1 INSVNKVLLLQHGL
15 LVQVSRSVKLLRCSA
30 LFSIAVA
37 STIPLVANATDEQDL
52 FSLSFED
59 LLDVQVDIA
68 SKTSETLSSVPS
80 TMSVFSRKQIQ
91 ALGVDNAYEVM
102 NFVPGM
108 QSTRGDWVGAVPKD
122 HARGVYLDSGNVL
135 VMINGERVNESSF
148 GKASVYMPYIP
159 IEVIEKI
166 EFIRG
171 PGSALYGSNAFLGV
185 MNIVTS
191 KERNALQLVVGNN
204 GRYGATGQFNTSF
217 SDDTSLFASIS
228 YDQKDGESYP
238 QGVKDP
244 LEALY
249 LEAGVDYKK
258 LKLRARYNET
268 SLDEFLNL
276 AGYSTQNQHTSDNTF
291 VGIKYNWVN
300 NDKLKLDSSYS
311 YTKHNISSAGLIAAF
326 DDIPDFLLGPAWQTT
341 DSKFETE
348 LSYQFE
354 NQWQLAAGIEY
365 AEAKQ
370 VEAGVRTSYYDDESM
385 LVIIDPAYYQQGIV
399 TVMDFPEFASL
410 KYTFETYSAYGQL
423 KIPYSDALTLFV
435 GARYDDVK
443 DIDSKFSPRL
453 AAVYV
458 INPEHT
464 VKVQYGESFR
474 TPVTNELFSND
485 DVTVGNPSLRSESV
499 KTTELVWHYQTS
511 ELQANAVLFY
521 NELNDFINIEPTQS
535 TDALFTFANS
545 FNTQNS
551 GIELDGTWQSSKEFS
566 VTGTYTQYFEDPI
579 NASFKRFASL
589 VSSYNLSDSWQVSL
603 NLLWRDK
610 VEVSS
615 VTGAH
620 FKQSAYSLVGG
631 SLKWQ
636 LNTNSQL
643 MLKAENLFGK
653 KYNVFDPRMDNG
665 AVAGTS
671 EDLSLHYQ
679 FNF

>member
-1 INSVNKVLLLQHGL
+1 MLLLQHRL
-15 LVQVSRSVKLLRCSA
+15 LVQVCRNVKFLRCSA

-37 STIPLVANATDEQDL
+37 STIPLVANATEEQDL

-59 LLDVQVDIA
+59 LLDVKVDIA
-68 SKTSETLSSVPS
+68 SKTNETLSSVPS

-191 KERNALQLVVGNN
+191 KERNTMQLVVGNN
-204 GRYGATGQFNTSF
+204 GRYGATGQFNSSF
-217 SDDTSLFASIS
+217 SDDAALFASFS

-244 LEALY
+244 LEAIY

-276 AGYSTQNQHTSDNTF
+276 AGYSTQNQHSSDNTF

-311 YTKHNISSAGLIAAF
+311 YTKHNISSAGLIAEF
-326 DDIPDFLLGPAWQTT
+326 DDIPDFFLGPAWQTT

-348 LSYQFE
+348 LSYQFD
-354 NQWQLAAGIEY
+354 NQWQLAAGVEY

-370 VEAGVRTSYYDDESM
+370 VKAGVRTNYYDDESM

-399 TVMDFPEFASL
+399 TVMDFPEFAPL

-423 KIPYSDALTLFV
+423 KIPYTEALTLFI

-443 DIDSKFSPRL
+443 DIDSKLSPRL
-453 AAVYV
+453 AGVYV

-511 ELQANAVLFY
+511 ELQANAVFFY

-535 TDALFTFANS
+535 NDALFTFANS

-589 VSSYNLSDSWQVSL
+589 VSRYNLSDSWQVSL

-631 SLKWQ
+631 SVKWQ
-636 LNTNSQL
+636 LNANSQL

>member
-1 INSVNKVLLLQHGL
+1 MDLF
-15 LVQVSRSVKLLRCSA
+15 RCSA
-30 LFSIAVA
+30 LFTIAVA
-37 STIPLVANATDEQDL
+37 STSPVVANAAEEQDL

-59 LLDVQVDIA
+59 LLNIQVDIA
-68 SKTSETLSSVPS
+68 SKTNETLSSVPS
-80 TMSVFSRKQIQ
+80 TISIFSRKQIQ

-108 QSTRGDWVGAVPKD
+108 QSTRGDWVGAVPKE

-159 IEVIEKI
+159 IEIIEKI

-191 KERNALQLVVGNN
+191 KERNTLQLVLGNN
-204 GRYGATGQFNTSF
+204 GRYGATGQFNTSL
-217 SDDTSLFASIS
+217 SDDTSLFASFS

-258 LKLRARYNET
+258 LQLRARYNET

-276 AGYSTQNQHTSDNTF
+276 AGYSEQNQHNSNNTF
-291 VGIKYNWVN
+291 VGIKYNWIN

-311 YTKHNISSAGLIAAF
+311 FTKHNISSAGLIATF
-326 DDIPDFLLGPAWQTT
+326 DDIPDFLVGPAWQTT

-348 LSYQFE
+348 LSYQFD

-365 AEAKQ
+365 SEAKQ
-370 VEAGVRTSYYDDESM
+370 TEAGVRTSYYDFDSEQI
-385 LVIIDPAYYQQGIV
+385 IIDPAFEQQGIV
-399 TVMDFPEFASL
+399 SVMDFPEFSSL
-410 KYTFETYSAYGQL
+410 RFTFETLSAYGQL
-423 KIPYSDALTLFV
+423 KIPYSDALTLFI

-443 DIDSKFSPRL
+443 DIDSKLSPRL
-453 AAVYV
+453 AGVYK
-458 INPEHT
+458 INSEHT
-464 VKVQYGESFR
+464 VKLQYGESFR

-485 DVTVGNPSLRSESV
+485 DVTIGNPSLRSESI
-499 KTTELVWHYQTS
+499 KTTELVWHYKTS

-521 NELNDFINIEPTQS
+521 NELNDFINIEPTLS
-535 TDALFTFANS
+535 DDALFTFTNS

-551 GIELDGTWQSSKEFS
+551 GIELDSTWQSSKNFS
-566 VTGTYTQYFEDPI
+566 ITGTYTQYFEDPI
-579 NASFKRFASL
+579 NASFKRFASII
-589 VSSYNLSDSWQVSL
+589 SSYNLSDSWQVSL
-603 NLLWRDK
+603 NLLWRDT

-615 VTGAH
+615 ETGAH
-620 FKQSAYSLVGG
+620 FKQSAYSLLGG

-636 LNTNSQL
+636 LNNNSQL
-643 MLKAENLFGK
+643 MLKAENLLGK
-653 KYNVFDPRMDNG
+653 KYNAFDPRIDDG
-665 AVAGTS
+665 AVAGTT
-671 EDLSLHYQ
+671 EELSLHYQ

>member
-1 INSVNKVLLLQHGL
+1 M
-15 LVQVSRSVKLLRCSA
+15 KLLRCSA

-37 STIPLVANATDEQDL
+37 STIPMVANATDEQDL

-59 LLDVQVDIA
+59 LLNVQVDIA

-159 IEVIEKI
+159 IEIIEKI

-204 GRYGATGQFNTSF
+204 GRYGATGQFNTSL
-217 SDDTSLFASIS
+217 SDDTELFASFS

-249 LEAGVDYKK
+249 LEAGVGYKK
-258 LKLRARYNET
+258 LQLRARYNET

-291 VGIKYNWVN
+291 VGVKYNWIN

-370 VEAGVRTSYYDDESM
+370 VEAGGRTNYYDDESM

-443 DIDSKFSPRL
+443 DIDSKLSPRL
-453 AAVYV
+453 AGVYV

-535 TDALFTFANS
+535 NDALFTFTNS

-620 FKQSAYSLVGG
+620 FKQSAYSLLGG

-636 LNTNSQL
+636 LNANSQL
-643 MLKAENLFGK
+643 MLKAENLLGK

-665 AVAGTS
+665 AVAGTT

>member
-1 INSVNKVLLLQHGL
+1 MQHGL

-37 STIPLVANATDEQDL
+37 STIPMVANATDEQDL

-59 LLDVQVDIA
+59 LLNVQVDIA

-159 IEVIEKI
+159 IEIIEKI

-191 KERNALQLVVGNN
+191 KERNTLQLVVGNN
-204 GRYGATGQFNTSF
+204 GRYGATGQFNTSL
-217 SDDTSLFASIS
+217 SDDTALFASFS

-258 LKLRARYNET
+258 LQLRARYNET

-291 VGIKYNWVN
+291 VGVKYNWIN

-370 VEAGVRTSYYDDESM
+370 VEAGVRTNYYDDESM

-474 TPVTNELFSND
+474 TPVTNELFSN
-485 DVTVGNPSLRSESV
+485 
-499 KTTELVWHYQTS
+499 
-511 ELQANAVLFY
+511 
-521 NELNDFINIEPTQS
+521 
-535 TDALFTFANS
+535 
-545 FNTQNS
+545 
-551 GIELDGTWQSSKEFS
+551 
-566 VTGTYTQYFEDPI
+566 
-579 NASFKRFASL
+579 
-589 VSSYNLSDSWQVSL
+589 
-603 NLLWRDK
+603 
-610 VEVSS
+610 
-615 VTGAH
+615 
-620 FKQSAYSLVGG
+620 
-631 SLKWQ
+631 
-636 LNTNSQL
+636 
-643 MLKAENLFGK
+643 
-653 KYNVFDPRMDNG
+653 
-665 AVAGTS
+665 
-671 EDLSLHYQ
+671 
-679 FNF
+679 

>member
-1 INSVNKVLLLQHGL
+1 M
-15 LVQVSRSVKLLRCSA
+15 
-30 LFSIAVA
+30 
-37 STIPLVANATDEQDL
+37 VANAAEEQDL

-59 LLDVQVDIA
+59 LLNVQVDIA
-68 SKTSETLSSVPS
+68 SKTNETLSSVPS
-80 TMSVFSRKQIQ
+80 TISVFSRKQIQ

-148 GKASVYMPYIP
+148 GKASVYLPYIP
-159 IEVIEKI
+159 VEVIEKI

-191 KERNALQLVVGNN
+191 KERNTLQLVLGNN
-204 GRYGATGQFNTSF
+204 GRYGATGQFNTSL
-217 SDDTSLFASIS
+217 SDDTSLFASFS

-258 LKLRARYNET
+258 LQLRARYNET

-276 AGYSTQNQHTSDNTF
+276 AGYSKQNQHNSDNTF
-291 VGIKYNWVN
+291 VGIKYNWIN

-311 YTKHNISSAGLIAAF
+311 FTKHNISSAGLIATF
-326 DDIPDFLLGPAWQTT
+326 DDIPDFLVGPAWQTT

-348 LSYQFE
+348 LSYQFD

-365 AEAKQ
+365 SEAKQ
-370 VEAGVRTSYYDDESM
+370 TEAGVRTSYYDFDSEQI
-385 LVIIDPAYYQQGIV
+385 IIDPAFEQQGIV
-399 TVMDFPEFASL
+399 SVMDFPEFSSL
-410 KYTFETYSAYGQL
+410 KFTFETLSAYGQL
-423 KIPYSDALTLFV
+423 KIPSSDALTLFI

-443 DIDSKFSPRL
+443 DIDSKLSPRL
-453 AAVYV
+453 AGVYK
-458 INPEHT
+458 INSEHT
-464 VKVQYGESFR
+464 VKLQYGESFR

-485 DVTVGNPSLRSESV
+485 DVTIGNPSLRSESI
-499 KTTELVWHYQTS
+499 KTTELVWHYKTS

-521 NELNDFINIEPTQS
+521 NELNDFINIEPTLS
-535 TDALFTFANS
+535 DDALFTFTNS

-551 GIELDGTWQSSKEFS
+551 GIELDSTWQSSKDFS
-566 VTGTYTQYFEDPI
+566 ITGTYTQYFEDPI
-579 NASFKRFASL
+579 NASFKRFASII
-589 VSSYNLSDSWQVSL
+589 SSYNLSDSWQVSL
-603 NLLWRDK
+603 NLLWRDT

-615 VTGAH
+615 ETGAH
-620 FKQSAYSLVGG
+620 FKQSAYSLLGG

-636 LNTNSQL
+636 LNNNSQL
-643 MLKAENLFGK
+643 MLKAENLLGK
-653 KYNVFDPRMDNG
+653 KYNAFDPRIDNG
-665 AVAGTS
+665 AVAGTT
-671 EDLSLHYQ
+671 EELSLHYQ

>member
-1 INSVNKVLLLQHGL
+1 MLLLQHGL

-37 STIPLVANATDEQDL
+37 STIPLVANATDDQDL

-59 LLDVQVDIA
+59 LLNVQVDIA

-91 ALGVDNAYEVM
+91 ALGVDNAYEIM

-159 IEVIEKI
+159 IEIIEKI

-217 SDDTSLFASIS
+217 SDDTSLFASFS

-258 LKLRARYNET
+258 LQLRARYNET

-291 VGIKYNWVN
+291 VGIKYNWIN

-311 YTKHNISSAGLIAAF
+311 YTKHNIASAGLIAAF

-370 VEAGVRTSYYDDESM
+370 VEAGVRTNYYDDESM

-443 DIDSKFSPRL
+443 DIDSKLSPRL
-453 AAVYV
+453 AGVYV

-535 TDALFTFANS
+535 NDALFTFTNS

-551 GIELDGTWQSSKEFS
+551 GIELDATWQSSKEFS

-620 FKQSAYSLVGG
+620 FKQSAYSLLGG

-636 LNTNSQL
+636 LNANSRL
-643 MLKAENLFGK
+643 MLKAENLLGK

-665 AVAGTS
+665 AVAGTT

>member
-1 INSVNKVLLLQHGL
+1 
-15 LVQVSRSVKLLRCSA
+15 VKFLRCSA

-37 STIPLVANATDEQDL
+37 STIPLVANATEEQDL

-68 SKTSETLSSVPS
+68 SKTNETLSSVPS

-135 VMINGERVNESSF
+135 VMINSERVNESSF

-191 KERNALQLVVGNN
+191 KERNTMQLVVGNN
-204 GRYGATGQFNTSF
+204 GRYGATGQFNSSF
-217 SDDTSLFASIS
+217 SDDAALFASFS

-244 LEALY
+244 LEAIY

-276 AGYSTQNQHTSDNTF
+276 AGYSTQNQHSSDNTF

-326 DDIPDFLLGPAWQTT
+326 DDIPDFFLGPAWQTT

-348 LSYQFE
+348 LSYQFD
-354 NQWQLAAGIEY
+354 NQWQLAAGVEY

-370 VEAGVRTSYYDDESM
+370 VKAGVRTNYYDDESM

-399 TVMDFPEFASL
+399 TVMDFPEFAPL

-423 KIPYSDALTLFV
+423 KIPYSEALTLFI

-443 DIDSKFSPRL
+443 DIDSKLSPRL
-453 AAVYV
+453 AGVYV

-511 ELQANAVLFY
+511 ELQANAVFFY

-535 TDALFTFANS
+535 NDALFTFANS

-620 FKQSAYSLVGG
+620 FKQSAYSLLGG

-636 LNTNSQL
+636 VNAKSQL
-643 MLKAENLFGK
+643 TLKAENLLGK

-665 AVAGTS
+665 AVAGTT
-671 EDLSLHYQ
+671 EELSLHYQ

>member
-1 INSVNKVLLLQHGL
+1 MLLLQHGL

-631 SLKWQ
+631 SVKWQ
-636 LNTNSQL
+636 LNANSQL

>member
-1 INSVNKVLLLQHGL
+1 MLLLQHRL

-59 LLDVQVDIA
+59 LLNVQVDIA

-108 QSTRGDWVGAVPKD
+108 QSTLGDWVGAVPKD

-159 IEVIEKI
+159 IEIIEKI

-191 KERNALQLVVGNN
+191 KERNTLQLVLGNN
-204 GRYGATGQFNTSF
+204 GRYGATGQFNTSL
-217 SDDTSLFASIS
+217 SDDTSLFASFS

-258 LKLRARYNET
+258 LQLRARYNET

-291 VGIKYNWVN
+291 VGIKYNWIN

-370 VEAGVRTSYYDDESM
+370 VEAGVRTNYYDDESM

-423 KIPYSDALTLFV
+423 KIPYSDSLTLFV

-443 DIDSKFSPRL
+443 DIDSKLSPRL
-453 AAVYV
+453 AGVYV

-535 TDALFTFANS
+535 NEALFTFANS

-620 FKQSAYSLVGG
+620 FKQSAYSLLGG

-636 LNTNSQL
+636 LNANSQL
-643 MLKAENLFGK
+643 MLKAENLLGK

-665 AVAGTS
+665 AVAGTT

>member
-1 INSVNKVLLLQHGL
+1 MLLLQHRL

-37 STIPLVANATDEQDL
+37 STIPLVANATEEQDL

-59 LLDVQVDIA
+59 LLNVQVDIA

-217 SDDTSLFASIS
+217 SDDSALFASFS
-228 YDQKDGESYP
+228 YDQKGGESYP

-244 LEALY
+244 LEAIY

-258 LKLRARYNET
+258 LQLRARYNET

-291 VGIKYNWVN
+291 VGIKYNWIN

-370 VEAGVRTSYYDDESM
+370 VEAGVRTNYYDDESM

-423 KIPYSDALTLFV
+423 KIPYSDSLTLFV

-443 DIDSKFSPRL
+443 DIDSKLSPRL
-453 AAVYV
+453 AGVYV

-485 DVTVGNPSLRSESV
+485 DVTVGNSSLRSESV

-535 TDALFTFANS
+535 NDALFTFTNS

-620 FKQSAYSLVGG
+620 FKQSAYSLLGG

-636 LNTNSQL
+636 LNANSQL
-643 MLKAENLFGK
+643 MLKAENLLGK

-665 AVAGTS
+665 AVAGTT

>member
-1 INSVNKVLLLQHGL
+1 MLLLQHRL
-15 LVQVSRSVKLLRCSA
+15 LVQVCRNVKFLRCSA

-37 STIPLVANATDEQDL
+37 STIPLVANATEEQDL

-59 LLDVQVDIA
+59 LLDVKVDIA
-68 SKTSETLSSVPS
+68 SKTNETLSSVPS

-91 ALGVDNAYEVM
+91 ALGVENAYEVM

-191 KERNALQLVVGNN
+191 KERNTMQLVVGNN
-204 GRYGATGQFNTSF
+204 GRYGATGQFNSSF
-217 SDDTSLFASIS
+217 SDDAALFASFS

-244 LEALY
+244 LEAIY

-276 AGYSTQNQHTSDNTF
+276 AGYSTQNQHSSDNTF

-326 DDIPDFLLGPAWQTT
+326 DDIPDFFLGPAWQTT

-348 LSYQFE
+348 LSYQFY
-354 NQWQLAAGIEY
+354 NQWQLAAGVEY

-370 VEAGVRTSYYDDESM
+370 VKAGVRTNYYDDESM

-399 TVMDFPEFASL
+399 TVMDFPEFAPL

-423 KIPYSDALTLFV
+423 KIPYSEALTLFI

-443 DIDSKFSPRL
+443 DIDSKLSPRL
-453 AAVYV
+453 AGVYV

-511 ELQANAVLFY
+511 ELQANAVFFY

-535 TDALFTFANS
+535 NDALFTFANS

-579 NASFKRFASL
+579 NESFKRFASL

-620 FKQSAYSLVGG
+620 FKQSAYSLLGG

-636 LNTNSQL
+636 VSAKSQL
-643 MLKAENLFGK
+643 TLKAENLLGK

-665 AVAGTS
+665 AVAGTT
-671 EDLSLHYQ
+671 EELSLHYQ

>member
-1 INSVNKVLLLQHGL
+1 MLLLQHRL
-15 LVQVSRSVKLLRCSA
+15 LVQVCRNVKFLRCSA

-37 STIPLVANATDEQDL
+37 STIPLVANATEEQDL

-59 LLDVQVDIA
+59 LLDVKVDIA
-68 SKTSETLSSVPS
+68 SKTNETLSSVPS

-91 ALGVDNAYEVM
+91 ALGVENAYEVM

-191 KERNALQLVVGNN
+191 KERNTMQLVVGNN
-204 GRYGATGQFNTSF
+204 GRYGATGQFNSSF
-217 SDDTSLFASIS
+217 SDDAALFASFS

-244 LEALY
+244 LEAIY

-276 AGYSTQNQHTSDNTF
+276 AGYSTQNQHSSDNTF

-326 DDIPDFLLGPAWQTT
+326 DDIPDFFLGPAWQTT

-348 LSYQFE
+348 LSYQFD
-354 NQWQLAAGIEY
+354 NQWQLAAGVEY

-370 VEAGVRTSYYDDESM
+370 VKAGVRTNYYDDESM

-399 TVMDFPEFASL
+399 TVMDFPEFAPL

-423 KIPYSDALTLFV
+423 KIPYSEALTLFI

-443 DIDSKFSPRL
+443 DIDSKLSPRL
-453 AAVYV
+453 AGVYV

-511 ELQANAVLFY
+511 ELQANAVFFY

-535 TDALFTFANS
+535 NDALFTFANS

-620 FKQSAYSLVGG
+620 FKQSAYSLLGG

-636 LNTNSQL
+636 VNAKSQL
-643 MLKAENLFGK
+643 TLKAENLLGK

-665 AVAGTS
+665 AVAGTT
-671 EDLSLHYQ
+671 EELSLHYQ

>member
-1 INSVNKVLLLQHGL
+1 MQHGL

-59 LLDVQVDIA
+59 LLNVQVDIA

-249 LEAGVDYKK
+249 LEAGVDFKK

-311 YTKHNISSAGLIAAF
+311 YTKHNISSAGLIASF

-423 KIPYSDALTLFV
+423 KIPYSDELTLFV

-443 DIDSKFSPRL
+443 DIESKFSPRL

-464 VKVQYGESFR
+464 VKLQYGESFR

-636 LNTNSQL
+636 LNANSQL

>member
-1 INSVNKVLLLQHGL
+1 V
-15 LVQVSRSVKLLRCSA
+15 
-30 LFSIAVA
+30 
-37 STIPLVANATDEQDL
+37 VANAAEEQDL

-59 LLDVQVDIA
+59 LLNVQVDIA
-68 SKTSETLSSVPS
+68 SKTNETLSSVPS
-80 TMSVFSRKQIQ
+80 TISVFSRKQIQ

-148 GKASVYMPYIP
+148 GKASVYLPYIP
-159 IEVIEKI
+159 VEVIEKI

-191 KERNALQLVVGNN
+191 KERNTLQLVLGNN
-204 GRYGATGQFNTSF
+204 GRYGATGQFNTSL
-217 SDDTSLFASIS
+217 SDDTSLFASFS

-258 LKLRARYNET
+258 LQLRARYNET

-276 AGYSTQNQHTSDNTF
+276 AGYSKQNQHNSDNTF
-291 VGIKYNWVN
+291 VGIKYNWIN

-311 YTKHNISSAGLIAAF
+311 FTKHNISSAGLIATF
-326 DDIPDFLLGPAWQTT
+326 DDIPDFLVGPAWQTT

-348 LSYQFE
+348 LSYQFD

-365 AEAKQ
+365 SEAKQ
-370 VEAGVRTSYYDDESM
+370 TEAGVRTSYYDFDSEQI
-385 LVIIDPAYYQQGIV
+385 IIDPAFEQQGIV
-399 TVMDFPEFASL
+399 SVMDFPEFSSL
-410 KYTFETYSAYGQL
+410 KFTFETLSAYGQL
-423 KIPYSDALTLFV
+423 KIPYSDALTLFI

-443 DIDSKFSPRL
+443 DIDSKLSPRL
-453 AAVYV
+453 AGVYK
-458 INPEHT
+458 INSEHT
-464 VKVQYGESFR
+464 VKLQYGESFR

-485 DVTVGNPSLRSESV
+485 DVTTGNPSLRSESI
-499 KTTELVWHYQTS
+499 KTTELVWHYKTS

-521 NELNDFINIEPTQS
+521 NELNDFINIEPTLS
-535 TDALFTFANS
+535 DDSLFTFTNS

-551 GIELDGTWQSSKEFS
+551 GIELDSTWQSSKNFS
-566 VTGTYTQYFEDPI
+566 ITGTYTQYFEDPI
-579 NASFKRFASL
+579 NASFKRFASII
-589 VSSYNLSDSWQVSL
+589 SSYNLSDSWQVSL
-603 NLLWRDK
+603 NLLWRDT

-615 VTGAH
+615 ETGAH
-620 FKQSAYSLVGG
+620 FKQSAYSLLGG

-636 LNTNSQL
+636 LNNNSQL
-643 MLKAENLFGK
+643 MLKAENLLGK
-653 KYNVFDPRMDNG
+653 KYNAFDPRIDNG
-665 AVAGTS
+665 AVAGTT
-671 EDLSLHYQ
+671 EELSLHYQ

>member
-1 INSVNKVLLLQHGL
+1 MDLF
-15 LVQVSRSVKLLRCSA
+15 RCSA
-30 LFSIAVA
+30 LFTIAVA
-37 STIPLVANATDEQDL
+37 STSPVVANAAEEQDL

-59 LLDVQVDIA
+59 LLNVQVDIA
-68 SKTSETLSSVPS
+68 SKTNETLSSVPS
-80 TMSVFSRKQIQ
+80 TISVFSRKQIQ

-148 GKASVYMPYIP
+148 GKASVYLPYIP
-159 IEVIEKI
+159 VEVIEKI

-191 KERNALQLVVGNN
+191 KERNTLQLVLGNN
-204 GRYGATGQFNTSF
+204 GRYGATGQFNTSL
-217 SDDTSLFASIS
+217 SDDTSLFASFS

-258 LKLRARYNET
+258 LQLRARYNET

-276 AGYSTQNQHTSDNTF
+276 AGYSKQNQHNSDNTF
-291 VGIKYNWVN
+291 VGIKYNWIN

-311 YTKHNISSAGLIAAF
+311 FTKHNISSAGLIATF
-326 DDIPDFLLGPAWQTT
+326 DDIPDFLVGPAWQTT

-348 LSYQFE
+348 LSYQFD

-365 AEAKQ
+365 SEAKQ
-370 VEAGVRTSYYDDESM
+370 TEAGVRTSYYDFDSEQI
-385 LVIIDPAYYQQGIV
+385 IIDPAFEQQGIV
-399 TVMDFPEFASL
+399 SVMDFPEFSSL
-410 KYTFETYSAYGQL
+410 KFTFETLSAYGQL
-423 KIPYSDALTLFV
+423 KIPSSDALTLFI

-443 DIDSKFSPRL
+443 DIDSKLSPRL
-453 AAVYV
+453 AGVYK
-458 INPEHT
+458 INSEHT
-464 VKVQYGESFR
+464 VKLQYGESFR

-485 DVTVGNPSLRSESV
+485 DVTIGNPSLRSESI
-499 KTTELVWHYQTS
+499 KTTELVWHYKTS

-521 NELNDFINIEPTQS
+521 NELNDFINIEPTLS
-535 TDALFTFANS
+535 DDALFTFTNS

-551 GIELDGTWQSSKEFS
+551 GIELDSTWQSSKDFS
-566 VTGTYTQYFEDPI
+566 ITGTYTQYFEDPI
-579 NASFKRFASL
+579 NASFKRFASII
-589 VSSYNLSDSWQVSL
+589 SSYNLFDSWQVSL
-603 NLLWRDK
+603 NLLWRDT

-615 VTGAH
+615 ETGAH
-620 FKQSAYSLVGG
+620 FKQSAYSLLGG

-636 LNTNSQL
+636 LNNNSQL
-643 MLKAENLFGK
+643 MLKAENLLGK
-653 KYNVFDPRMDNG
+653 KYNAFDPRIDNG
-665 AVAGTS
+665 AVAGTT
-671 EDLSLHYQ
+671 EELSLHYQ

>member
-1 INSVNKVLLLQHGL
+1 VLLLQHGL

-59 LLDVQVDIA
+59 LLNVQVDIA

-249 LEAGVDYKK
+249 LEAGVDFKK

-311 YTKHNISSAGLIAAF
+311 YTKHNISSAGLIASF

-423 KIPYSDALTLFV
+423 KIPYSDELTLFV

-443 DIDSKFSPRL
+443 DIESKFSPRL

-464 VKVQYGESFR
+464 VKLQYGESFR

-636 LNTNSQL
+636 LNANSQL

>member
-1 INSVNKVLLLQHGL
+1 VLLLQHGL

-37 STIPLVANATDEQDL
+37 STIPMVANATDEQDL

-59 LLDVQVDIA
+59 LLNVQVDIA

-159 IEVIEKI
+159 IEIIEKI

-217 SDDTSLFASIS
+217 NDDTSLFASFS

-258 LKLRARYNET
+258 LQLRARYNET

-291 VGIKYNWVN
+291 VGIKYNWIN

-326 DDIPDFLLGPAWQTT
+326 DDIPDFLLGPAWQTI

-348 LSYQFE
+348 LSYQFD

-370 VEAGVRTSYYDDESM
+370 VEAGVRTNYYDDESM

-443 DIDSKFSPRL
+443 DIDSKLSPRL
-453 AAVYV
+453 AGVYV

-474 TPVTNELFSND
+474 TQVTNELFSND

-535 TDALFTFANS
+535 NDALFTFTNS

-620 FKQSAYSLVGG
+620 FKQSAYSLLGG

-636 LNTNSQL
+636 LNDNSQL
-643 MLKAENLFGK
+643 MLKAENLLGK

-665 AVAGTS
+665 AVAGTT

>member
-1 INSVNKVLLLQHGL
+1 MQHGL

-370 VEAGVRTSYYDDESM
+370 VEAGVRTSYFDDESM

-620 FKQSAYSLVGG
+620 FKQSGYSLVGG
-631 SLKWQ
+631 SVKWQ
-636 LNTNSQL
+636 LNANSQL

>member
-1 INSVNKVLLLQHGL
+1 V
-15 LVQVSRSVKLLRCSA
+15 
-30 LFSIAVA
+30 
-37 STIPLVANATDEQDL
+37 VANAAEEQDL

-59 LLDVQVDIA
+59 LLNVQVDIA
-68 SKTSETLSSVPS
+68 SKTNETLSSVPS
-80 TMSVFSRKQIQ
+80 TISVFSRKQIQ

-159 IEVIEKI
+159 IEIIEKI

-191 KERNALQLVVGNN
+191 KERNTLQLVLGNN
-204 GRYGATGQFNTSF
+204 GRYGATGQFNTSL
-217 SDDTSLFASIS
+217 SDDTSLFASFS

-258 LKLRARYNET
+258 LQLRARYNET

-276 AGYSTQNQHTSDNTF
+276 AGYSKQNQHNSDNTF
-291 VGIKYNWVN
+291 VGIKYNWIN

-311 YTKHNISSAGLIAAF
+311 FTKHNISSAGLIATF
-326 DDIPDFLLGPAWQTT
+326 DDIPDFLVGPAWQTT

-348 LSYQFE
+348 LSYQFD

-365 AEAKQ
+365 SEAKQ
-370 VEAGVRTSYYDDESM
+370 TEAGVRTSYYDFDSEQI
-385 LVIIDPAYYQQGIV
+385 IIDPAFEQQGIV
-399 TVMDFPEFASL
+399 SVMDFPEFSSL
-410 KYTFETYSAYGQL
+410 KFTFETLSAYGQL
-423 KIPYSDALTLFV
+423 KIPSSDALTLFI

-443 DIDSKFSPRL
+443 DIDSKLSPRL
-453 AAVYV
+453 AGVYK
-458 INPEHT
+458 INSEHT
-464 VKVQYGESFR
+464 VKLQYGESFR

-485 DVTVGNPSLRSESV
+485 DVTIGNPSLRSESI
-499 KTTELVWHYQTS
+499 KTTELVWHYKTS

-521 NELNDFINIEPTQS
+521 NELNDFINIEPTLS
-535 TDALFTFANS
+535 DDALFTFTNS

-551 GIELDGTWQSSKEFS
+551 GIELDSTWQSSKDFS
-566 VTGTYTQYFEDPI
+566 ITGTYTQYFEDPI
-579 NASFKRFASL
+579 NASFKRFASII
-589 VSSYNLSDSWQVSL
+589 SSYNLSDSWQVSL
-603 NLLWRDK
+603 NLLWRDT

-615 VTGAH
+615 ETGAH
-620 FKQSAYSLVGG
+620 FKQSAYSLLGG

-636 LNTNSQL
+636 LNNNSQL
-643 MLKAENLFGK
+643 MLKAENLLGK
-653 KYNVFDPRMDNG
+653 KYNAFDPRIDNG
-665 AVAGTS
+665 AVAGTT
-671 EDLSLHYQ
+671 EELSLHYQ

>member
-1 INSVNKVLLLQHGL
+1 MLLLQHGL

-59 LLDVQVDIA
+59 LLNVQVDIA

-159 IEVIEKI
+159 IEIIEKI

-191 KERNALQLVVGNN
+191 KERNTLQLVLGNN
-204 GRYGATGQFNTSF
+204 GRYGATGQFNTSL
-217 SDDTSLFASIS
+217 SDDTSLFASFS

-258 LKLRARYNET
+258 LQLRARYNET

-291 VGIKYNWVN
+291 VGIKYNWIN

-370 VEAGVRTSYYDDESM
+370 VEAGVRTNYYDDESM

-443 DIDSKFSPRL
+443 DIDSKLSPRL
-453 AAVYV
+453 AGVYV

-535 TDALFTFANS
+535 NDALFTFTNS

-551 GIELDGTWQSSKEFS
+551 GIELDATWQSSKEFS

-620 FKQSAYSLVGG
+620 FKQSAYSLLGG

-636 LNTNSQL
+636 LNANSRL
-643 MLKAENLFGK
+643 MLKAENLLGK

-665 AVAGTS
+665 AVAGTT

>member
-1 INSVNKVLLLQHGL
+1 MLLLQHGL

-204 GRYGATGQFNTSF
+204 GRYGVTGQFNTSF

-249 LEAGVDYKK
+249 LEAGVDFKK

-636 LNTNSQL
+636 LNANSQL

>member
-1 INSVNKVLLLQHGL
+1 MQHRL

-59 LLDVQVDIA
+59 LLNVQVDIA

-159 IEVIEKI
+159 IEIIEKI

-191 KERNALQLVVGNN
+191 KERNTLQLVVGNN
-204 GRYGATGQFNTSF
+204 GRYGATGQFNASL
-217 SDDTSLFASIS
+217 SDDTSLFTSFS

-258 LKLRARYNET
+258 LQLRARYNET

-291 VGIKYNWVN
+291 VGIKYNWIN

-370 VEAGVRTSYYDDESM
+370 VEAGVRTNYYDDESM

-423 KIPYSDALTLFV
+423 KIPYSDSLTLFV

-443 DIDSKFSPRL
+443 DIDSKLSPRL
-453 AAVYV
+453 AGVYV

-535 TDALFTFANS
+535 NEALFTFANS

-620 FKQSAYSLVGG
+620 FKQSAYSLLGG

-636 LNTNSQL
+636 LNANSQL
-643 MLKAENLFGK
+643 MLKAENLLGK

-665 AVAGTS
+665 AVAGTT

>member
-1 INSVNKVLLLQHGL
+1 V
-15 LVQVSRSVKLLRCSA
+15 
-30 LFSIAVA
+30 
-37 STIPLVANATDEQDL
+37 VANAAEEQDL

-59 LLDVQVDIA
+59 LLNVQVDIA
-68 SKTSETLSSVPS
+68 SKTNETLSSVPS
-80 TMSVFSRKQIQ
+80 TISVFSRKQIQ

-148 GKASVYMPYIP
+148 GKASVYLPYIP
-159 IEVIEKI
+159 VEVIEKI

-191 KERNALQLVVGNN
+191 KERNTLQLVLGNN
-204 GRYGATGQFNTSF
+204 GRYGATGQFNTSL
-217 SDDTSLFASIS
+217 SDDTSLFASFS

-258 LKLRARYNET
+258 LQLRARYNET

-276 AGYSTQNQHTSDNTF
+276 AGYSKQNQHNSDNTF
-291 VGIKYNWVN
+291 VGIKYNWIN

-311 YTKHNISSAGLIAAF
+311 FTKHNISSAGLIATF
-326 DDIPDFLLGPAWQTT
+326 DDIPDFLVGPAWQTT

-348 LSYQFE
+348 LSYQFD

-365 AEAKQ
+365 SEAKQ
-370 VEAGVRTSYYDDESM
+370 TEAGVRTSYYDFDSEQI
-385 LVIIDPAYYQQGIV
+385 IIDPAFEQQGIV
-399 TVMDFPEFASL
+399 SVMDFPEFSSL
-410 KYTFETYSAYGQL
+410 KFTFETLSAYGQL
-423 KIPYSDALTLFV
+423 KIPSSDALTLFI

-443 DIDSKFSPRL
+443 DIDSKLSPRL
-453 AAVYV
+453 AGVYK
-458 INPEHT
+458 INSEHT
-464 VKVQYGESFR
+464 VKLQYGESFR

-485 DVTVGNPSLRSESV
+485 DVTIGNPSLRSESI
-499 KTTELVWHYQTS
+499 KTTELVWHYKTS

-521 NELNDFINIEPTQS
+521 NELNDFINIEPTLS
-535 TDALFTFANS
+535 DDALFTFTNS

-551 GIELDGTWQSSKEFS
+551 GIELDSTWQSSKDFS
-566 VTGTYTQYFEDPI
+566 ITGTYTQYFEDPI
-579 NASFKRFASL
+579 NASFKRFASII
-589 VSSYNLSDSWQVSL
+589 SSYNLSDSWQVSL
-603 NLLWRDK
+603 NLLWRDT

-615 VTGAH
+615 ETGAH
-620 FKQSAYSLVGG
+620 FKQSAYSLLGG

-636 LNTNSQL
+636 LNNNSQL
-643 MLKAENLFGK
+643 MLKAENLLGK
-653 KYNVFDPRMDNG
+653 KYNAFDPRIDDG
-665 AVAGTS
+665 AVAGTT
-671 EDLSLHYQ
+671 EELSLHYQ

>member
-1 INSVNKVLLLQHGL
+1 M
-15 LVQVSRSVKLLRCSA
+15 
-30 LFSIAVA
+30 
-37 STIPLVANATDEQDL
+37 VANATEEQDL

-59 LLDVQVDIA
+59 LLNVQVDIA
-68 SKTSETLSSVPS
+68 SKTNETLSSVPS
-80 TMSVFSRKQIQ
+80 TISVFSRKQIQ

-148 GKASVYMPYIP
+148 GKASVYLPYIP
-159 IEVIEKI
+159 VEVIEKI

-191 KERNALQLVVGNN
+191 KERNTLQLVLGNN
-204 GRYGATGQFNTSF
+204 GRYGATGQFNTSL
-217 SDDTSLFASIS
+217 SDDTSLFASFS

-249 LEAGVDYKK
+249 LEAGIDYKK
-258 LKLRARYNET
+258 LQLRARYNET

-276 AGYSTQNQHTSDNTF
+276 AGYSKQNQHNSDNTF
-291 VGIKYNWVN
+291 VGIKYNWIN

-311 YTKHNISSAGLIAAF
+311 FTKHNISSAGLIATF
-326 DDIPDFLLGPAWQTT
+326 DDIPDFLVGPAWQTT

-348 LSYQFE
+348 LSYQFD

-365 AEAKQ
+365 SEAKQ
-370 VEAGVRTSYYDDESM
+370 TEAGVRTSYYDFDSEQI
-385 LVIIDPAYYQQGIV
+385 IIDPAFEQQGIV
-399 TVMDFPEFASL
+399 SVMDFPEFSSL
-410 KYTFETYSAYGQL
+410 KFTFETLSAYGQL
-423 KIPYSDALTLFV
+423 KIPYSDALTLFI

-443 DIDSKFSPRL
+443 DIDSKLSPRL
-453 AAVYV
+453 AGVYK
-458 INPEHT
+458 INSEHT
-464 VKVQYGESFR
+464 VKLQYGESFR

-485 DVTVGNPSLRSESV
+485 DVTIGNPSLRSESI
-499 KTTELVWHYQTS
+499 KTTELVWHYKTS

-521 NELNDFINIEPTQS
+521 NELNDFINIEPTLS
-535 TDALFTFANS
+535 DDALFTFTNS

-551 GIELDGTWQSSKEFS
+551 GIELDSTWQSSKNFS
-566 VTGTYTQYFEDPI
+566 ITGTYTQYFEDPI
-579 NASFKRFASL
+579 NASFKRFASII
-589 VSSYNLSDSWQVSL
+589 SSYNLSDSWQVSL
-603 NLLWRDK
+603 NLLWRDT

-615 VTGAH
+615 ETGAH
-620 FKQSAYSLVGG
+620 FKQSAYSLLGG

-636 LNTNSQL
+636 LNNNSQL
-643 MLKAENLFGK
+643 MLKAENLLGK
-653 KYNVFDPRMDNG
+653 KYNAFDPRIDDG
-665 AVAGTS
+665 AVAGTT
-671 EDLSLHYQ
+671 EELSLHYQ

>member
-1 INSVNKVLLLQHGL
+1 VLLLQHRL

-59 LLDVQVDIA
+59 LLNVQVDIA

-108 QSTRGDWVGAVPKD
+108 QSTLGDWVGAVPKD

-159 IEVIEKI
+159 IEIIEKI

-191 KERNALQLVVGNN
+191 KERNTLQLVVGNN
-204 GRYGATGQFNTSF
+204 GRYGATGQFNASL
-217 SDDTSLFASIS
+217 SDDTSLFTSFS

-258 LKLRARYNET
+258 LQLRARYNET

-291 VGIKYNWVN
+291 VGIKYNWIN

-370 VEAGVRTSYYDDESM
+370 VEAGVRTNYYDDESM

-423 KIPYSDALTLFV
+423 KIPYSDSLTLFV

-443 DIDSKFSPRL
+443 DIDSKLSPRL
-453 AAVYV
+453 AGVYV

-535 TDALFTFANS
+535 NEALFTFANS

-620 FKQSAYSLVGG
+620 FKQSAYSLLGG

-636 LNTNSQL
+636 LNANSQL
-643 MLKAENLFGK
+643 MLKAENLLGK

-665 AVAGTS
+665 AVAGTT

>member
-1 INSVNKVLLLQHGL
+1 MLLLQHGL

-37 STIPLVANATDEQDL
+37 STIPMVANATDEQDL

-59 LLDVQVDIA
+59 LLNVQVDIA

-159 IEVIEKI
+159 IEIIEKI

-204 GRYGATGQFNTSF
+204 GRYGATGQFNTSL
-217 SDDTSLFASIS
+217 SDDTELFAIFS

-258 LKLRARYNET
+258 LQLRARYNET

-291 VGIKYNWVN
+291 VGVKYNWIN

-370 VEAGVRTSYYDDESM
+370 VEAGVRTNYYDDESM
-385 LVIIDPAYYQQGIV
+385 LVIIGPAYYQQGIV

-423 KIPYSDALTLFV
+423 KVPYSDALTLFV

-443 DIDSKFSPRL
+443 DIDSKLSPRL
-453 AAVYV
+453 AGVYV

-535 TDALFTFANS
+535 NDALFTFTNS

-551 GIELDGTWQSSKEFS
+551 GIELDATWQSSKEFS

-620 FKQSAYSLVGG
+620 FKQSAYSLLGG

-636 LNTNSQL
+636 LNANSKL
-643 MLKAENLFGK
+643 MLKVENLLGK

-665 AVAGTS
+665 AVAGTT

>member
-1 INSVNKVLLLQHGL
+1 M
-15 LVQVSRSVKLLRCSA
+15 
-30 LFSIAVA
+30 AVA
-37 STIPLVANATDEQDL
+37 STIPLVANATEEQDL

-68 SKTSETLSSVPS
+68 SKTNETLSSVPS

-191 KERNALQLVVGNN
+191 KERNTMQLVVGNN
-204 GRYGATGQFNTSF
+204 GRYGATGQFNSSF
-217 SDDTSLFASIS
+217 SDDTSLFASFS

-244 LEALY
+244 LEAIY

-276 AGYSTQNQHTSDNTF
+276 AGYSTQNQHSSDNTF

-311 YTKHNISSAGLIAAF
+311 YTKHNISSAGLIAEF
-326 DDIPDFLLGPAWQTT
+326 DDIPDFFLGPEWQTT

-348 LSYQFE
+348 LSYQFD
-354 NQWQLAAGIEY
+354 NQWQLAAGVEY

-370 VEAGVRTSYYDDESM
+370 VKAGVRTNYYDDESM

-399 TVMDFPEFASL
+399 TVMDFPEFAPL

-423 KIPYSDALTLFV
+423 KIPYSEALTLFI

-443 DIDSKFSPRL
+443 DIDSKLSPRL
-453 AAVYV
+453 AGVYV

-511 ELQANAVLFY
+511 ELQANAVFFY

-535 TDALFTFANS
+535 NDALFTFANS

-620 FKQSAYSLVGG
+620 FKQSAYSLLGG

-636 LNTNSQL
+636 VNAKSQL
-643 MLKAENLFGK
+643 TLKAENLLGK

-665 AVAGTS
+665 AVAGTT
-671 EDLSLHYQ
+671 EELSLHYQ

>member
-1 INSVNKVLLLQHGL
+1 VLLLQHRL

-59 LLDVQVDIA
+59 LLNVQVDIA

-191 KERNALQLVVGNN
+191 KERNTLQLVVGNN
-204 GRYGATGQFNTSF
+204 GRYGATGQFNASL
-217 SDDTSLFASIS
+217 SDDTSLFTSFS

-258 LKLRARYNET
+258 LQLRARYNET

-291 VGIKYNWVN
+291 VGIKYNWIN

-370 VEAGVRTSYYDDESM
+370 VEAGVRTNYYDVESM

-423 KIPYSDALTLFV
+423 KIPYSDSLTLFV

-443 DIDSKFSPRL
+443 DIDSKLSPRL
-453 AAVYV
+453 AGVYV

-535 TDALFTFANS
+535 NEALFTFANS

-620 FKQSAYSLVGG
+620 FKQSAYSLLGG

-636 LNTNSQL
+636 LNANSQL
-643 MLKAENLFGK
+643 MLKAENLLGK

-665 AVAGTS
+665 AVAGTT

>member
-1 INSVNKVLLLQHGL
+1 M
-15 LVQVSRSVKLLRCSA
+15 KLLRCSA

-631 SLKWQ
+631 SVKWQ
-636 LNTNSQL
+636 LNANSQL
-643 MLKAENLFGK
+643 MLKAENIFGK

>member
-1 INSVNKVLLLQHGL
+1 MKF
-15 LVQVSRSVKLLRCSA
+15 LRCSA

-37 STIPLVANATDEQDL
+37 STIPLVANATEEQDL

-68 SKTSETLSSVPS
+68 SKTNETLSSVPS

-191 KERNALQLVVGNN
+191 KERNTMQLVVGNN
-204 GRYGATGQFNTSF
+204 GRYGATGQFNSSF
-217 SDDTSLFASIS
+217 SDDTSLFASFS

-244 LEALY
+244 LEAIY

-276 AGYSTQNQHTSDNTF
+276 AGYSTQNQHSSDNTF

-311 YTKHNISSAGLIAAF
+311 YTKHNISSAGLIAEF
-326 DDIPDFLLGPAWQTT
+326 DDIPDFFLGPEWQTT

-348 LSYQFE
+348 LSYQFD
-354 NQWQLAAGIEY
+354 NQWQLAAGVEY

-370 VEAGVRTSYYDDESM
+370 VKAGVRTNYYDDESM

-399 TVMDFPEFASL
+399 TVMDFPEFAPL

-423 KIPYSDALTLFV
+423 KIPYSEALTLFI

-443 DIDSKFSPRL
+443 DIDSKLSPRL
-453 AAVYV
+453 AGVYV

-511 ELQANAVLFY
+511 ELQANAVFFY

-535 TDALFTFANS
+535 NDALFTFANS

-620 FKQSAYSLVGG
+620 FKQSAYSLLGG

-636 LNTNSQL
+636 VNAKSQL
-643 MLKAENLFGK
+643 TLKAENLLGK

-665 AVAGTS
+665 AVAGTT
-671 EDLSLHYQ
+671 EELSLHYQ

>member
-1 INSVNKVLLLQHGL
+1 MLLLQHGL

-204 GRYGATGQFNTSF
+204 GRYGVTGQFNTSF

-551 GIELDGTWQSSKEFS
+551 GIELDGTWQSTKEFS

-636 LNTNSQL
+636 LNANSQL

-665 AVAGTS
+665 AVAGTT

>member
-1 INSVNKVLLLQHGL
+1 MDLF
-15 LVQVSRSVKLLRCSA
+15 RCSA
-30 LFSIAVA
+30 LFTIAVA
-37 STIPLVANATDEQDL
+37 STSPVVANAAEEQDL

-59 LLDVQVDIA
+59 LLNVQVDIA
-68 SKTSETLSSVPS
+68 SKTNETLSSVPS
-80 TMSVFSRKQIQ
+80 TISVFSRKQIQ

-148 GKASVYMPYIP
+148 GKASVYLPYIP
-159 IEVIEKI
+159 VEVIEKI

-191 KERNALQLVVGNN
+191 KERNTLQLVLGNN
-204 GRYGATGQFNTSF
+204 GRYGATGQFNTSL
-217 SDDTSLFASIS
+217 SDDTSLFASFS

-258 LKLRARYNET
+258 LQLRARYNET

-276 AGYSTQNQHTSDNTF
+276 AGYSKQNQHNSDNTF
-291 VGIKYNWVN
+291 VGIKYNWIN

-311 YTKHNISSAGLIAAF
+311 FTKHNISSAGLIATF
-326 DDIPDFLLGPAWQTT
+326 DDIPDFLVGPAWQTT

-348 LSYQFE
+348 LSYQFD

-365 AEAKQ
+365 SEAKQ
-370 VEAGVRTSYYDDESM
+370 TEAGVRTSYYDFDSEQI
-385 LVIIDPAYYQQGIV
+385 IIDPAFEQQGIV
-399 TVMDFPEFASL
+399 SVMDFPEFSSL
-410 KYTFETYSAYGQL
+410 KFTFETLSAYGQL
-423 KIPYSDALTLFV
+423 KIPSSDALTLFI

-443 DIDSKFSPRL
+443 DIDSKLSPRL
-453 AAVYV
+453 AGVYK
-458 INPEHT
+458 INSEHT
-464 VKVQYGESFR
+464 VKLQYGESFR

-485 DVTVGNPSLRSESV
+485 DVTIGNPSLRSESI
-499 KTTELVWHYQTS
+499 KTTELVWHYKTS

-521 NELNDFINIEPTQS
+521 NELNDFINIEPTLS
-535 TDALFTFANS
+535 DDALFTFTNS

-551 GIELDGTWQSSKEFS
+551 GIELDSTWQSSKDFS
-566 VTGTYTQYFEDPI
+566 ITGTYTQYFEDPI
-579 NASFKRFASL
+579 NASFKRFASII
-589 VSSYNLSDSWQVSL
+589 SSYNLSDSWQVSL
-603 NLLWRDK
+603 NLLWRDT

-615 VTGAH
+615 ETGAH
-620 FKQSAYSLVGG
+620 FKQSAYSLLGG

-636 LNTNSQL
+636 LNNNSQL
-643 MLKAENLFGK
+643 MLKAENLLGK
-653 KYNVFDPRMDNG
+653 KYNAFDPRIDDG
-665 AVAGTS
+665 AVAGTT
-671 EDLSLHYQ
+671 EELSLHYQ

>member
-1 INSVNKVLLLQHGL
+1 MLLLQHGL

-37 STIPLVANATDEQDL
+37 STIPMVANATDEQDL

-59 LLDVQVDIA
+59 LLNVQVDIA

-159 IEVIEKI
+159 IEIIEKI

-191 KERNALQLVVGNN
+191 KERNTLQLVVGNN
-204 GRYGATGQFNTSF
+204 GRYGAIGQFNTSL
-217 SDDTSLFASIS
+217 SDDTSLFASFS

-291 VGIKYNWVN
+291 VGVKYNWIN

-370 VEAGVRTSYYDDESM
+370 VEAGVRTNYYDDESM

-443 DIDSKFSPRL
+443 DIDSKLSPRL
-453 AAVYV
+453 AGVYV

-499 KTTELVWHYQTS
+499 KTTEFVWHYQTS

-535 TDALFTFANS
+535 NDALFTFTNS

-620 FKQSAYSLVGG
+620 FKQSAYSLLGG

-636 LNTNSQL
+636 LNANSQL
-643 MLKAENLFGK
+643 MLKAENLLGK

-665 AVAGTS
+665 AVAGTT

>member
-1 INSVNKVLLLQHGL
+1 M
-15 LVQVSRSVKLLRCSA
+15 KLLRCSA

-59 LLDVQVDIA
+59 LLNVQVDIA

-159 IEVIEKI
+159 IEIIEKI

-191 KERNALQLVVGNN
+191 KERNTLQLVLGNN
-204 GRYGATGQFNTSF
+204 GRYGATGQFNTSL
-217 SDDTSLFASIS
+217 SDDTSLFASFS

-258 LKLRARYNET
+258 LQLRARYNET

-291 VGIKYNWVN
+291 VGIKYNWIN

-370 VEAGVRTSYYDDESM
+370 VEAGVRTNYYDDESM

-443 DIDSKFSPRL
+443 DIDSKLSPRL
-453 AAVYV
+453 AGVYV

-535 TDALFTFANS
+535 NDALFTFTNS

-551 GIELDGTWQSSKEFS
+551 GIELDATWQSSKEFS

-620 FKQSAYSLVGG
+620 FKQSAYSLLGG

-636 LNTNSQL
+636 LNANSRL
-643 MLKAENLFGK
+643 MLKAENLLGK

-665 AVAGTS
+665 AVAGTT